1 MSAAAD
7 APPSAFLLGTVLGP
21 RGLRGELRVRLG
33 RADAR
38 YLHATHLTLATPA
51 GAAHPASARFAVTRA
66 RALDPR
72 TVAVTLDGV
81 ADRTAAE
88 PWAGASVR
96 AALADFPPDRA
107 PAERLLGAEVV
118 ALDGRVLGVVDALVD
133 GVAQT
138 LLDVGGV
145 WVPWVDALVP
155 HIGVVG
161 GRLRVVIATMP
172 GLFEP
177 EDP

>member
-1 MSAAAD
+1 VNAAAD

-21 RGLRGELRVRLG
+21 RGLKGELRVRVG
-33 RADAR
+33 RADPL
-38 YLHATHLTLATPA
+38 YVHATHLTLE
-51 GAAHPASARFAVTRA
+51 AREGRPTARLAVARA
-66 RALDPR
+66 RPIDPH
-72 TVAVTLDGV
+72 TIVVSLDGV

-88 PWAGASVR
+88 AWAGARVH
-96 AALADFPPDRA
+96 AALADFPPGRA

-118 ALDGRVLGVVDALVD
+118 ALDGRPLGVVDALVD

-145 WVPWVDALVP
+145 WVPWVEPLVP
-155 HIGVVG
+155 RIEAVE
-161 GRLRVVIATMP
+161 GRWRVVVATMP

-177 EDP
+177 EEP

>member
-1 MSAAAD
+1 MNAAAD

-21 RGLRGELRVRLG
+21 RGLRGELRVRVG
-33 RADAR
+33 RADPR
-38 YLHATHLTLATPA
+38 YVHATHLTLATAP
-51 GAAHPASARFAVTRA
+51 GAPRAASARLAVTRA
-66 RALDPR
+66 RALDPH
-72 TVAVTLDGV
+72 TLVVSLEGV

-88 PWAGASVR
+88 AWAGASVR
-96 AALADFPPDRA
+96 ATLTDFPVDRA
-107 PAERLLGAEVV
+107 PAERLLGAEVF
-118 ALDGRVLGVVDALVD
+118 ALDGRPLGVVDGLVD

-155 HIGVVG
+155 RIEVEG
-161 GRLRVVIATMP
+161 GRVRVFVATMP

-177 EDP
+177 EEP